1 MIAFLQPLPV
11 GNAVRCLLAPDAAA
25 LKTRVLRKTQ
35 DDFSGP
41 ADADAAIVY
50 EGDER
55 HFIDTATLQNG
66 AAYFYKA
73 YDLIGATWTGSASH
87 AVTPQAVSNLLG
99 PNVLTF
105 VLERL
110 AAGLKVEVA
119 AGRLKHATGAI
130 PCFTAPPAFEGTKWP
145 VASVHL
151 SNDAAAMRGLGE
163 AIDFDAFDIE
173 GDEWRELEGWFAR
186 VQLSIVV
193 WSLNSDERNLLRLA
207 VKKVLLGNLAVFEA
221 AGISQVEFSQSD
233 TEDMESHAAPVYSS
247 ICSFTC
253 LAPVAVDALFAPIAD
268 AAATLSAT

>member
-25 LKTRVLRKTQ
+25 LKTRVLRKL
-35 DDFSGP
+35 
-41 ADADAAIVY
+41 ADTFAGASDPDAAIVY

-55 HFIDTATLQNG
+55 HFIDTAALENG
-66 AAYFYKA
+66 TAYFYKA
-73 YDLIGATWTGSASH
+73 YDLIGVTWTASASH
-87 AVTPQAVSNLLG
+87 SVTPQATANLLG

-119 AGRLKHATGAI
+119 AGRLKHANGSV
-130 PCFTAPPAFEGTKWP
+130 PCLTAPPAFEGTRWP
-145 VASVHL
+145 VVSIHL
-151 SNDAAAMRGLGE
+151 SNDAAAMRGVGE
-163 AIDFDAFDIE
+163 VIASDTFDA
-173 GDEWRELEGWFAR
+173 GSDEWRELEGWLAR
-186 VQLSIVV
+186 VQLTVIA

-207 VKKVLLGNLAVFEA
+207 VKKVLLANLTVFEA

-233 TEDMESHAAPVYSS
+233 TEDMESHAAPVYST
-247 ICSFTC
+247 ICSLTC